1 MCFWDLVSSFKA
13 VVRKN
18 IILRVNPTDHHKVIT
33 AFFTMV
39 IIILSLVTSSQ
50 SASSSIPY
58 GDKFT
63 DTRMNYN
70 PIIFPF
76 GARIVSTPA
85 AEDTCQKLPI
95 SNVTANGDD
104 GNHPPNAI
112 DNNVNTHWS
121 NLGVGSWIQM
131 DLGVR
136 KTVCSVDIAWYDGNV
151 RQNNF
156 VISVSNDGTTFTNV
170 LSGTSSGTT
179 SSPESYNLPANTVV
193 RFIRIT
199 VTGNTLNNW
208 ASITEIAV
216 NGLAGT
222 TRPITNGIIHGAMT
236 DGTGHED
243 ANADLV
249 NAFNNLAGKKI
260 GVAYFSD
267 NWFHGIHFQLEKCNS
282 IRTTGA
288 VPFIRIQNWI
298 REGDQLS
305 DAGPYTHKNIVSGMF
320 DDQLRAYAQTAKSF
334 GTTLL
339 IEYGVEVNGNW
350 FPWSQEGPGP
360 YKAAYRHIVNLFREV
375 GATNVRWAFHV
386 DATDNNNGFK
396 WYPGDDIIDWVGTS
410 CYGAPGY
417 GQHGCIS
424 ELNRVWDSFSNI
436 SKTKPLGIF
445 EWGIGVPA
453 DTANVLHSIATDPKF
468 SRIKLLE
475 VWNEGVVPGHPED
488 LVPDGRIN
496 ASPENLKAYRD
507 GIANP
512 AYVSVYHD

>member
-1 MCFWDLVSSFKA
+1 MCFQDLVSAFKA

-18 IILRVNPTDHHKVIT
+18 IIVRVNTTDHHKVIT
-33 AFFTMV
+33 AFFVMV
-39 IIILSLVTSSQ
+39 LIILSLVAYSQ

-58 GDKFT
+58 GGKLT

-70 PIIFPF
+70 PIILPF
-76 GARIVSTPA
+76 GARIVSTSA

-121 NLGVGSWIQM
+121 NLGVGSWIQI
-131 DLGVR
+131 DLGVL

-156 VISVSNDGTTFTNV
+156 VISVSNDGITFTNV

-179 SSPESYNLPANTVV
+179 SSPETYNLPANTVA
-193 RFIRIT
+193 RFIRTT
-199 VTGNTLNNW
+199 VNGNTLNNW
-208 ASITEIAV
+208 ASIAEIAV

-222 TRPITNGIIHGAMT
+222 RPISNGIIHGAMT
-236 DGTGHED
+236 DGAGHED
-243 ANADLV
+243 ANGDLV

-267 NWFHGIHFQLEKCNS
+267 NWFHGIHFPLDKCIS

-288 VPFIRIQNWI
+288 VPFIRIQNWV
-298 REGDQLS
+298 REGDKLS

-320 DDQLRAYAQTAKSF
+320 DAELRAYAQTAKSF

-360 YKAAYRHIVNLFREV
+360 YKAAYRHIVNIFREV

-396 WYPGDDIIDWVGTS
+396 WYPGDDLVDWIGTS
-410 CYGAPGY
+410 CYGAETKK
-417 GQHGCIS
+417 GCIRT
-424 ELNRVWDSFSNI
+424 LQPIYDSFASI

-445 EWGIGVPA
+445 EWGIGNA
-453 DTANVLHSIATDPKF
+453 TDTANTLHALATDPRY
-468 SRIKLLE
+468 SRIKLLQ

-488 LVPDGRIN
+488 NVPDGRIN
-496 ASPENLKAYRD
+496 VNPQNLQAYRQ
-507 GIANP
+507 GIA
-512 AYVSVYHD
+512 SQVYLSTYHG